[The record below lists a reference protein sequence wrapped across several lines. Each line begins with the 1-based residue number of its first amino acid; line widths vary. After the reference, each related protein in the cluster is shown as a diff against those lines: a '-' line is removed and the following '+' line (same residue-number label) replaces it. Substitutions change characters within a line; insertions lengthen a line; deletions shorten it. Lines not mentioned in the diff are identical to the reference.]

1 VSQTFFWRNSEKVSN
16 MSQSFQEFIEKVVQ
30 NYEPLNNKEAWYCK
44 YYLIPPES
52 EQTDPKKYADMLME
66 IRKDPKVTWEFKTF
80 LLQLVSIVYNHYIKG
95 EQHEQ
100 QSV

>member
-1 VSQTFFWRNSEKVSN
+1 MSN
-16 MSQSFQEFIEKVVQ
+16 MSQSFQSFQEFIEKVIAPIVQ

-80 LLQLVSIVYNHYIKG
+80 LLQLVSIVYNHYINIKGKG
-95 EQHEQ
+95 E
-100 QSV
+100 